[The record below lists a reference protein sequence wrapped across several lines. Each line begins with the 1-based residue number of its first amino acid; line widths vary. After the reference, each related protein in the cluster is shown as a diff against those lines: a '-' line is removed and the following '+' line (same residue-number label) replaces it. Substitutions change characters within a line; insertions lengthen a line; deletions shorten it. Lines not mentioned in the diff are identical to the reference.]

1 MSPCPTIASPAP
13 FDAYVVQMS
22 NPTQNGSGTP
32 VDVALT
38 YFTYLGGAGNDSAS
52 AVAVLDSQSTT
63 LNDVVLTGTTAST
76 NFPTTLGAFQTTL
89 NGTQN
94 AFFSQI
100 NTTTT
105 VNQNQVGSFST
116 YLGGNGVDRGT
127 GIAVDPD
134 LNSYFVGDTT
144 SGNVNGLGTFETKN
158 ALQSTLNGTR
168 NAFVVE
174 LGTAASLSVACLG
187 QCVSPL
193 GEVSAGNQVTV
204 TFTVANTGPDPAT
217 NIEVSGNVPIS
228 EGVTFN
234 SATVNSGTCSAP
246 SSNGVVCQIPAL
258 QSGALSTVTF
268 VVTPNGICNSCSVT
282 AMVSSA
288 NDTNTSNQ
296 ATASFTAGG
305 YTVSISPPSATVAA
319 GLPGVYA
326 VNLSPTGSF
335 PANVTL
341 SCSALPTGA
350 GCSFTSNTVSFSGGN
365 GGASVTLNLTTTA
378 QPETTISSTGWR
390 HPIYA
395 FWLMVPG
402 MTLLG
407 LGSRGK
413 GGGKKINRLLALLAL
428 SVLFGMVL
436 LQPSCS
442 TGRTQPTVSGTPS
455 GTYSLT
461 ITATSGTYTQIVP
474 FSLTVV
480 P

>member
-1 MSPCPTIASPAP
+1 
-13 FDAYVVQMS
+13 
-22 NPTQNGSGTP
+22 
-32 VDVALT
+32 
-38 YFTYLGGAGNDSAS
+38 
-52 AVAVLDSQSTT
+52 SQSTT

-76 NFPTTLGAFQTTL
+76 DFPTTVGAFQTTL

-105 VNQNQVGSFST
+105 VNQNQAGSFST
-116 YLGGNGVDRGT
+116 YLLDLPGGNGVDRGT
-127 GIAVDPD
+127 GIAVDPN
-134 LNSYFVGDTT
+134 LNSYIVGDTT
-144 SGNVNGLGTFETKN
+144 STNFGTKN
-158 ALQSTLNGTR
+158 ALQTTLKGTR
-168 NAFVVE
+168 NAFVAE

-204 TFTVANTGPDPAT
+204 TFTVTNTGPDPAT

-268 VVTPNGICNSCSVT
+268 VVTPNSLCGNCSVT

-305 YTVSISPPSATVAA
+305 YTVSVNPPSRTVPA
-319 GLPGVYA
+319 GLPAVYA

-341 SCSALPTGA
+341 SCSPLPTGA

-365 GGASVTLNLTTTA
+365 GSASVTLNLTTTA

-390 HPIYA
+390 HPVYA

-402 MTLLG
+402 MALLG
-407 LGSRGK
+407 LGS
-413 GGGKKINRLLALLAL
+413 GGRSAGKKMKCLWVFLAL
-428 SVLFGMVL
+428 SVLFAMVL

-442 TGRTQPTVSGTPS
+442 TGKTQPTVSGTPS

-461 ITATSGTYTQIVP
+461 ITATSGTFTESVP